1 MGWGMVAFGGLLT
14 LRHRLRLRSFLKRQ
28 ARLRRRYAICSEEPI
43 LPYGAR
49 MEKSIRQAASR
60 IPAPHYYAVTSGSTA
75 EPKRI
80 LYNRARLRSVKWTFS
95 EVFLRMV
102 HRSPIRRKSLYV
114 FSSLQQ
120 EGESLTGLMLRER
133 GDVSF
138 FSTLQAPYRIHRHPD
153 LQQLTELYGDAA
165 LRLWVLALAN
175 PGLLYSTNPSTIA
188 YFLDRL
194 AHDWTASSSLVR
206 DFHDRP
212 ADFAPRV
219 LKLARRLESRG
230 ARARLQAI
238 ACASRPMSFSECA
251 PGVEAYI
258 CWTGGYVKPFLER
271 IETDLPRARY
281 LRVPMYSMSTET
293 IETVSSFE
301 DGEARF
307 VPMAPGVLYEFLE
320 EGTPDEVE
328 NLRCPWELEV
338 GKSYSMVVTDGFGL
352 RRYQT
357 DDVFLCR
364 GKTGGLP
371 DLRFLRCRSL
381 SYSFTGEKLTGEQ
394 LLQVFISLREE
405 LGELLSG
412 FHLTLVPSKA
422 DNEPVPHYK
431 LLLVDYQTRDTEL
444 AEKHNSRS
452 FDESLAMR
460 CEALLEKANPEYR
473 SKVASGRLGKLR
485 LRRLPLETFVAMV
498 GGERQLRSWEGQF
511 KFLPL
516 YRGTWESLS
525 EPEGRSEES
534 PVFEAAR

>member
-1 MGWGMVAFGGLLT
+1 MRAAWNDFLRAAMGWGMVAFGGLLT

-43 LPYGAR
+43 LPYGAQ

-75 EPKRI
+75 EPKRT
-80 LYNRARLRSVKWTFS
+80 LYSRARLRSVKWTFS

-102 HRSPIRRKSLYV
+102 HHSPIRRKSLYV

-138 FSTLQAPYRIHRHPD
+138 FSTLQAPYHIHRHPD

-230 ARARLQAI
+230 ARAPLQAI

-271 IETDLPRARY
+271 IETYLPRAQY
-281 LRVPMYSMSTET
+281 LRVPMYSNVTET
-293 IETVSSFE
+293 IVVTA
-301 DGEARF
+301 EAATISTDIQSQTTYEKSMIEELAITREASKTQQCL
-307 VPMAPGVLYEFLE
+307 APGVHATGPQSDSSINGAAISISGSQTY
-320 EGTPDEVE
+320 E
-328 NLRCPWELEV
+328 NLFLVNGVVVNENTRGQAIEFIIEDAV
-338 GKSYSMVVTDGFGL
+338 QETTISTSGVSAEFGRFNGGVVNVITKS
-352 RRYQT
+352 
-357 DDVFLCR
+357 
-364 GKTGGLP
+364 GGNE
-371 DLRFLRCRSL
+371 FHG
-381 SYSFTGEKLTGEQ
+381 SFRDN
-394 LLQVFISLREE
+394 V
-405 LGELLSG
+405 
-412 FHLTLVPSKA
+412 SK
-422 DNEPVPHYK
+422 
-431 LLLVDYQTRDTEL
+431 
-444 AEKHNSRS
+444 
-452 FDESLAMR
+452 
-460 CEALLEKANPEYR
+460 EA
-473 SKVASGRLGKLR
+473 
-485 LRRLPLETFVAMV
+485 
-498 GGERQLRSWEGQF
+498 WEGQ
-511 KFLPL
+511 
-516 YRGTWESLS
+516 
-525 EPEGRSEES
+525 
-534 PVFEAAR
+534 